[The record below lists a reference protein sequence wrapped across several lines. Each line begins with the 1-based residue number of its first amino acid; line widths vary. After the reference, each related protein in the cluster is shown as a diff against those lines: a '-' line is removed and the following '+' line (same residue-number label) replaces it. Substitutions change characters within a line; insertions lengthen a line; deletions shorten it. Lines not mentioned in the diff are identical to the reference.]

1 MGSRAR
7 EEGRAHQENAAQVK
21 ARLQVQYHD
30 PASRRYTGPIDCV
43 RKLVKNNGIIGGLYQ
58 GFAGTVFF
66 RVFMSIYFGS
76 YELYKRE
83 LSKTNLSPIVR
94 NFVSGGF
101 AATTLWV
108 VSFPADLVKN
118 RMMAQ
123 PDTKPRKY
131 ETLRQCIRDV
141 YREEGIRAF
150 YRGFTPSLMRSFP
163 TNGAAFVAA
172 ELALHY
178 LP

>member
-1 MGSRAR
+1 
-7 EEGRAHQENAAQVK
+7 
-21 ARLQVQYHD
+21 
-30 PASRRYTGPIDCV
+30 
-43 RKLVKNNGIIGGLYQ
+43 
-58 GFAGTVFF
+58 
-66 RVFMSIYFGS
+66 MSIYFGS